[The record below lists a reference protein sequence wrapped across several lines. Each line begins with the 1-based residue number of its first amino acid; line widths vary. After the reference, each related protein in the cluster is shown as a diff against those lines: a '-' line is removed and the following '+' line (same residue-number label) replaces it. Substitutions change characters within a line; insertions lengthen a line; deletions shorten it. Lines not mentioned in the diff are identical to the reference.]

1 VRSSVY
7 AHDSPL
13 SVALATAGDERPQ
26 LVRSSWPGLHGQ
38 TFDIPG
44 AADFCAGASLAPL
57 TGMPRRNEPDDLAL
71 QVGQRIR
78 ELREDNGMTI
88 QQLAETSE
96 IGSKGHIS
104 NMERGL
110 VRPNIQTL
118 KQVADGLGVLPLDL
132 MTFPKLDL
140 RQKLIDLTRYVS
152 RMKIGEVIRVLSK
165 HAKKK

>member
-1 VRSSVY
+1 
-7 AHDSPL
+7 
-13 SVALATAGDERPQ
+13 
-26 LVRSSWPGLHGQ
+26 
-38 TFDIPG
+38 
-44 AADFCAGASLAPL
+44 
-57 TGMPRRNEPDDLAL
+57 MPRRNEPDDLAL

-78 ELREDNGMTI
+78 DLREDNGMTI

-132 MTFPKLDL
+132 MTFPKLDI
-140 RQKLIDLTRYVS
+140 RQKLIELTRSVS
-152 RMKIGEVIRVLSK
+152 RTKLSEVLRMLMKGK
-165 HAKKK
+165 AKARA

>member
-1 VRSSVY
+1 
-7 AHDSPL
+7 
-13 SVALATAGDERPQ
+13 
-26 LVRSSWPGLHGQ
+26 
-38 TFDIPG
+38 
-44 AADFCAGASLAPL
+44 
-57 TGMPRRNEPDDLAL
+57 MPRRSEPDDLAL

-118 KQVADGLGVLPLDL
+118 KQLADGLGVLPLDL
-132 MTFPKLDL
+132 MNFPKLDV
-140 RQKLIDLTRYVS
+140 RQKLIDLTRAVT
-152 RMKIGEVIRVLSK
+152 RMKLGEVLRILQKGMRGT
-165 HAKKK
+165 KK

>member
-1 VRSSVY
+1 
-7 AHDSPL
+7 
-13 SVALATAGDERPQ
+13 VALPTAGDETPQ
-26 LVRSSWPGLHGQ
+26 LDRWIAAGLRGQ
-38 TFDIPG
+38 TLDMPPRAEFR
-44 AADFCAGASLAPL
+44 AGASIAPYP
-57 TGMPRRNEPDDLAL
+57 GMPRRNEPDDLAL

-78 ELREDNGMTI
+78 DLREDNGMTI

-140 RQKLIDLTRYVS
+140 RQRLIELTRSVS
-152 RMKIGEVIRVLSK
+152 RVKISELIRLLTKGSK
-165 HAKKK
+165 K